1 MVQAIILDRDGVI
14 NHDSA
19 DYIKSPEEWRAI
31 DGSLEAIARLTRADV
46 KTYIASNQSGL
57 ARGLFDYEML
67 FAIHKKLSH
76 EVETLGG
83 RINGFFFC
91 PYLSGPDRKPRPGL
105 LKDIASRAHIK
116 LKGTPFVG
124 DTMRDIEAAMAVDA
138 EPMLVLTGKGEVTY
152 NSGEV
157 PDHVNVYDDL
167 YQAVD
172 FILKEK
178 QTQT

>member
-57 ARGLFDYEML
+57 ARGLFDYETL
-67 FAIHKKLSH
+67 FAIHKKLSL